1 MLAIV
6 LVLIGGSDSTYWQQR
21 VAYDIHASLDEPS
34 GVLTGKVRIRYVNQS
49 PDTLRD
55 FYVHQYLNAFR
66 PGSRWAAADSAEGR
80 VRFQHM
86 RDPDYAFERITAAT
100 VMSVSGKPDYPY
112 APDSTI
118 AHWRLPRP
126 LAPGDSLV
134 AEIDWQARP
143 STLPRRQGRQGRRFD
158 FAQWY
163 PKVVVYD
170 KYGWQDHPLYPAG
183 EFYGEFARYDV
194 MLNVA
199 SDQVV
204 GATGV
209 PVEGDPGWE
218 KAAVGAVAG
227 GGIDYQR
234 NYYRRSNGNG
244 GGRPVGCRPVATGR
258 KCVRFYADSVH
269 HFAFSLNPE
278 YRYEQG
284 RYKDVVVRVLYL
296 PGDSATWGK
305 GIAVERTE
313 IALGWL
319 DSLFGAFAWPQITNL
334 HRIEGGG
341 TEFPMVIM
349 DGSAGIG
356 LIVHELGHNYTMG
369 ILANNEWRE
378 GWLDEGFTSFQ
389 TFWFFETHGMGSLY
403 SMIEEDILLWDL
415 DRWSQPVS
423 MISDRYR
430 DFSTY
435 NTMIYTKGQLFLEQL
450 RYVVGDDVMHK
461 ILQTYYARW
470 RLKHVDE
477 TAFREVA
484 EEVSNMDLKWLF
496 AQWLHGTP
504 LIDYKLQKV
513 ERNRL
518 ADGRW
523 LTAVD
528 IERLGDGFMPI
539 EIGDAD
545 SIYARAS
552 GQAERERV
560 EFVTSTKPG
569 RLVLDPR
576 MRAHDWNPLNNH
588 EPRGLV
594 FKSRHKTVTRF
605 DNPTRNESRRDGI
618 VNGLLPLAWFNDYG
632 GVTAAVRS
640 RSNYLG
646 RFDKNLTLL
655 SYAAGPDPAGGTG
668 PDTKYRIGIYAQF
681 RNPSSKPLPRTET
694 SIAGWWVE
702 GRSGIALTADR
713 TLNARLGGTTDRH
726 AGMNAIWMAVG
737 DLGYVDRD
745 LWDNAG
751 SVEIEPWTSVVKR
764 AGQRTWRGRLGLRAG
779 LVYRNPGAGI
789 QSDNRYDVEL
799 FARPTAEVSV
809 RMPFI
814 LKTTFGAR
822 LFAAGYIAQ
831 NAPPLQRRVM
841 VAGADPYETF
851 TNPLLRSAGALFVRP
866 DFHYHAPGG
875 ANLRGFR
882 PDLGGRWAIA
892 LNMEGTKSIYRRG
905 AGFLRDVSLEAFADA
920 GLVDTQAVPSATSGQ
935 DYTTLYDGGVGV
947 ITQHRINDLSWTM
960 RFELPLV
967 VNRWDYAAD
976 FGSGTDG
983 RLAFRWQVSLEPSF

>member
-1 MLAIV
+1 MLSLLLA
-6 LVLIGGSDSTYWQQR
+6 LIGGPDSTYWQQR
-21 VAYDIHASLDEPS
+21 VAYDITASLDEPS

-86 RDPDYAFERITAAT
+86 QDPDYAFERISAAT
-100 VMSVSGKPDYPY
+100 VMGVAGKPDYPY

-143 STLPRRQGRQGRRFD
+143 STLPRRQGRRGRRFD

-183 EFYGEFARYDV
+183 EFYGEFASYDV
-194 MLNVA
+194 VLTVA
-199 SDQVV
+199 ADQVI

-218 KAAVGAVAG
+218 RANANPSVPV
-227 GGIDYQR
+227 DYQR
-234 NYYRRSNGNG
+234 HWYDPRHELELDSCNI
-244 GGRPVGCRPVATGR
+244 VGDNRR
-258 KCVRFYADSVH
+258 KCVHFFADSVH

-296 PGDSATWGK
+296 PGDTATWGK
-305 GIAVERTE
+305 GVAVQRTE
-313 IALGWL
+313 IALAWL
-319 DSLFGAFAWPQITNL
+319 DQLFGTFAWPQITNL

-349 DGSAGIG
+349 DGSASMG

-389 TFWFFETHGMGSLY
+389 ADWFFEANGNPPGYPGTEGEILFW
-403 SMIEEDILLWDL
+403 DI

-423 MISDRYR
+423 LISDRYR
-430 DFSTY
+430 DFNTY
-435 NTMIYTKGQLFLEQL
+435 NTMIYSKGQLFLEQL
-450 RYVVGDDVMHK
+450 RYVVGDEVMRR
-461 ILQTYYARW
+461 ILRTYYARW

-477 TAFREVA
+477 TAFRDVA
-484 EEVSNMDLKWLF
+484 EEVSQMDLKWLF

-504 LIDYKLQKV
+504 LIDYKLQRV
-513 ERNRL
+513 ERRQM

-523 LTAVD
+523 QTAVVID
-528 IERLGDGFMPI
+528 RLGDGFMPI

-545 SIYARAS
+545 SIYARVS

-560 EFVTSTKPG
+560 EFVTSGKPG

-576 MRAHDWNPLNNH
+576 IRAHDWNALNNH

-632 GVTAAVRS
+632 GVSAALRS

-655 SYAAGPDPAGGTG
+655 SYAAGPDPAGSTG
-668 PDTKYRIGIYAQF
+668 PDMKYRIGIYAQF

-694 SIAGWWVE
+694 SIAAWWVE

-713 TLNARLGGTTDRH
+713 ALNQRLGGNTDRH

-751 SVEIEPWTSVVKR
+751 SVELEPWTSVVKR
-764 AGQRTWRGRLGLRAG
+764 SGQRTWRGRLGARLG

-799 FARPTAEVSV
+799 FARPTGEVSV

-822 LFAAGYIAQ
+822 LFAGGYIAQ

-841 VAGADPYETF
+841 ISGADPYETF
-851 TNPLLRSAGALFVRP
+851 TNPLLRSEGALFVRP
-866 DFHYHAPGG
+866 DFHYHAPGD

-892 LNMEGTKSIYRRG
+892 LNMEGTKSIYQRG
-905 AGFLRDVSLEAFADA
+905 TGFLRDVSLAAFADA
-920 GLVDTQAVPSATSGQ
+920 GVVDSLAIPTATAGQ
-935 DYTTLYDGGVGV
+935 SYTTLYDGGLGI
-947 ITQHRINDLSWTM
+947 ITRHRINDLSWTM
-960 RFELPLV
+960 RFEMPLV

-976 FGSGTDG
+976 GNASADG

>member
-1 MLAIV
+1 MLSIL
-6 LVLIGGSDSTYWQQR
+6 LVLLGGSDSTYWQQR
-21 VAYDIHASLDEPS
+21 VAYDITASLDEPS
-34 GVLTGKVRIRYVNQS
+34 GVLTGKARIRYVNQS

-66 PGSRWAAADSAEGR
+66 PGSRWAAVDSAEGR

-100 VMSVSGKPDYPY
+100 VMGVAGKPDYPY

-118 AHWRLPRP
+118 AHWRLARP

-134 AEIDWQARP
+134 AAIDWQARP
-143 STLPRRQGRQGRRFD
+143 STLPRRQGRRGRRFD

-183 EFYGEFARYDV
+183 EFYGEFASYDV
-194 MLNVA
+194 MLDLA
-199 SDQVV
+199 ADQVV

-218 KAAVGAVAG
+218 RASAG
-227 GGIDYQR
+227 PGTSIDYQR
-234 NYYRRSNGNG
+234 NYYGPS
-244 GGRPVGCRPVATGR
+244 GRQAVRASCTPGAGR
-258 KCVRFYADSVH
+258 KCVRFFADSVH
-269 HFAFSLNPE
+269 HFAFSLNPD

-284 RYKDVVVRVLYL
+284 RYKDVVVRVLYQ

-305 GIAVERTE
+305 GIAVQRTE
-313 IALGWL
+313 VALAWL
-319 DSLFGAFAWPQITNL
+319 DTLFGKFAWPQITNL

-349 DGSAGIG
+349 DGSASQG

-378 GWLDEGFTSFQ
+378 GWIDEGFTSFQ
-389 TFWFFETHGMGSLY
+389 TGWLFEATGAGSEYPEL
-403 SMIEEDILLWDL
+403 EQDILFWDL
-415 DRWSQPVS
+415 DGWSEPVS

-430 DFSTY
+430 DFQTY
-435 NTMIYTKGQLFLEQL
+435 NTMIYSKGQLFLEQL
-450 RYVVGDDVMHK
+450 RYVVGDEVMHQ
-461 ILQTYYARW
+461 ILRTYYARW

-477 TAFREVA
+477 TAFRDVA
-484 EEVSNMDLKWLF
+484 EELSKMDLKWLF

-504 LIDYKLQKV
+504 LIDYKLRKV
-513 ERNRL
+513 ERTRL

-539 EIGDAD
+539 EIGDND
-545 SIYARAS
+545 SIYTRAS
-552 GQAERERV
+552 GQPERERV
-560 EFVTSTKPG
+560 EFVTSQKPG

-576 MRAHDWNPLNNH
+576 IRAHDWNALNNH
-588 EPRGLV
+588 EPRGL
-594 FKSRHKTVTRF
+594 FKSRHKTHTRF
-605 DNPTRNESRRDGI
+605 DNPTHPESRRDGL
-618 VNGLLPLAWFNDYG
+618 VNGLLPLAWYNDFG
-632 GVTAAVRS
+632 GWTAAVRS
-640 RSNYLG
+640 RGSYLG
-646 RFDKNLTLL
+646 RFEKHLALL
-655 SYAAGPDPAGGTG
+655 SFAFDSGATDRFGV
-668 PDTKYRIGIYAQF
+668 YAQF
-681 RNPSSKPLPRTET
+681 GNGGQKPRPRTET
-694 SIAGWWVE
+694 RQAFWWVE
-702 GRSGIALTADR
+702 GRSGVALSIDR
-713 TLNARLGGTTDRH
+713 ALNEHLGGTTERH

-764 AGQRTWRGRLGLRAG
+764 SGQQTWRSRFGLRAG

-789 QSDNRYDVEL
+789 QSNNRYDVEL
-799 FARPTAEVSV
+799 FARPTGEVSV
-809 RMPFI
+809 RTPFI
-814 LKTTFGAR
+814 WKTTFGAR
-822 LFAAGYIAQ
+822 FFAGGYIAQ
-831 NAPPLQRRVM
+831 SAPPLQRRVM

-851 TNPLLRSAGALFVRP
+851 TNPLLRSEGALFVRP
-866 DFHYHAPGG
+866 DFHYHAPGD

-882 PDLGGRWAIA
+882 PDLGGRWAVA
-892 LNMEGTKSIYRRG
+892 LNVEGTKSVYRR
-905 AGFLRDVSLEAFADA
+905 ATGFLRDVALEAFADA
-920 GLVDTQAVPSATSGQ
+920 GVVDSLALPPASSGKS
-935 DYTTLYDGGVGV
+935 YTTLYDGGLGLM
-947 ITQHRINDLSWTM
+947 TRHRINDLAWTM
-960 RFELPLV
+960 RFEMPLV

-976 FGSGTDG
+976 VGSPATDG
-983 RLAFRWQVSLEPSF
+983 RLHFRWQVSLEPSF